1 MDRLSCNV
9 IYVNRLVQEDTLIRA
24 VPDSTD
30 GVYESG
36 PSERDGE
43 HDRNLV
49 KPLLDAFGAVYICNT
64 GAACL
69 STLFRLQDGSMTNLT
84 PTLILLDT
92 PSDDPLQNQ
101 YNGSGSLF
109 STPATA
115 IHTFEIHTP
124 NEELYGLSLLQKI
137 ITEAHLS
144 STSKL
149 VVPVPIISSPGVPVS
164 KVSHQMTDGMLEAPL
179 TSESLLAASRQLIR
193 ACLDIGAVDVLLSP
207 LTSNCMTTLEICAYK
222 AHRDATKEQQAIL
235 EVTKG
240 RKRSWVGVNEQ
251 KPFAYLREAMVSGLM
266 NGICRL
272 DGCEAQITGARIAVS
287 SQRQADIIEAV
298 GQWRFCAHS
307 FSDDEL
313 LVAALVMFQHALAVP
328 ELKPWHIPAD
338 QLISFLV
345 ACRAAYNSFV
355 PYHNFRHVVDV
366 LQATF
371 NFLVHIGALPPYPIG
386 QRIETTPVKSPI
398 ASLLSPF
405 EALTL
410 LITAIGHDVG
420 HPGVNNGFLATLNA
434 PLAQLYNDRSVLE
447 SFHCAAY
454 SQILRRH
461 WPSAFEDRRMRNLM
475 ISSILATDMG
485 LHFDYM
491 KKLVDIQERLQNSDH
506 ADNWD
511 SRQIEEH
518 KALACSLLIKCA
530 DISNV
535 ARHYDAASKWMHI
548 LSEEFSRQASMEE
561 ELDIKS
567 SLLTQPKKDI
577 LSLSN
582 AQLGFMK
589 MFAIPLFQGVA
600 HIMPAMR
607 YTVEELDVNRNLF
620 EQKVREEKAKQSPDE
635 LSIQRGAIEG
645 SLTRRTRS
653 DVAAAEKDSVVVNP
667 TFSETNY
674 AKCGT
679 EGVVEESTQAPHVV
693 SDVLLRSQQ
702 QAALAPDGLS
712 DIGLAVQQG
721 EDALLQNGTIS
732 SFDAVRELADSDP
745 FPCRFRGDSTCE
757 SKGSTH
763 FGRQRCSET
772 TEGSASGAF
781 TGDWQSQ
788 ATTATNGKMALSPS
802 TKGTSIVSNE
812 SMERIL
818 SAPGL
823 DISPPSHSSH
833 GSPGTILHDGGGA
846 GGGAGVG
853 VAADDNSS
861 QPGDT
866 SGKTEGKSL
875 RKKPSRFR
883 MKDFSFF
890 RRHKTPNLP
899 HSTSDSTT

>member
-9 IYVNRLVQEDTLIRA
+9 IYVNRLIKEDTWIRA
-24 VPDSTD
+24 VSDSTD
-30 GVYESG
+30 VVCEPDS
-36 PSERDGE
+36 SEWNGE

-49 KPLLDAFGAVYICNT
+49 KPLLDAFGAVYTCNT

-69 STLFRLQDGSMTNLT
+69 STLFQLQDGSMTNLT
-84 PTLILLDT
+84 PTLIIIDT
-92 PSDDPLQNQ
+92 PFDDPLQNQ
-101 YNGSGSLF
+101 HHGSGSSF
-109 STPATA
+109 STPTPGPQ
-115 IHTFEIHTP
+115 TFEIHTP

-149 VVPVPIISSPGVPVS
+149 VVPVPIISSPEMPVS
-164 KVSHQMTDGMLEAPL
+164 NISYQMTDGMSEAPPP

-193 ACLDIGAVDVLLSP
+193 ACLDIGAVDVLISP
-207 LTSNCMTTLEICAYK
+207 LTSNCITALEICAYK
-222 AHRDATKEQQAIL
+222 AHKDAIKEQQAIL

-272 DGCEAQITGARIAVS
+272 DGSEAQITGARIAVS

-328 ELKPWHIPAD
+328 ELEPWRISAD
-338 QLISFLV
+338 QLISYLV

-386 QRIETTPVKSPI
+386 QENDATPVKSPI
-398 ASLLSPF
+398 ASLLTPF

-461 WPSAFEDRRMRNLM
+461 WPSAFEDRKMRNLM

-491 KKLVDIQERLQNSDH
+491 KKLGDVQERLQQNNNH
-506 ADNWD
+506 IDNWD
-511 SRQIEEH
+511 GRQIEEH

-535 ARHYDAASKWMHI
+535 
-548 LSEEFSRQASMEE
+548 
-561 ELDIKS
+561 
-567 SLLTQPKKDI
+567 
-577 LSLSN
+577 
-582 AQLGFMK
+582 
-589 MFAIPLFQGVA
+589 
-600 HIMPAMR
+600 
-607 YTVEELDVNRNLF
+607 
-620 EQKVREEKAKQSPDE
+620 
-635 LSIQRGAIEG
+635 
-645 SLTRRTRS
+645 
-653 DVAAAEKDSVVVNP
+653 
-667 TFSETNY
+667 
-674 AKCGT
+674 
-679 EGVVEESTQAPHVV
+679 
-693 SDVLLRSQQ
+693 
-702 QAALAPDGLS
+702 
-712 DIGLAVQQG
+712 
-721 EDALLQNGTIS
+721 
-732 SFDAVRELADSDP
+732 
-745 FPCRFRGDSTCE
+745 
-757 SKGSTH
+757 
-763 FGRQRCSET
+763 
-772 TEGSASGAF
+772 
-781 TGDWQSQ
+781 
-788 ATTATNGKMALSPS
+788 
-802 TKGTSIVSNE
+802 
-812 SMERIL
+812 
-818 SAPGL
+818 
-823 DISPPSHSSH
+823 
-833 GSPGTILHDGGGA
+833 
-846 GGGAGVG
+846 
-853 VAADDNSS
+853 
-861 QPGDT
+861 
-866 SGKTEGKSL
+866 
-875 RKKPSRFR
+875 
-883 MKDFSFF
+883 
-890 RRHKTPNLP
+890 
-899 HSTSDSTT
+899 